1 MSGHPPTQPGPSEP
15 RLLGVREAATYL
27 GSTVWAIRTLVWEEQ
42 IPHIRIGK
50 RLLIDRVDLDNFVDQ
65 HKILPTSFHT
75 PGRRGNEPLRFR

>member
-1 MSGHPPTQPGPSEP
+1 MPGIPRTRPGTSEP

-27 GSTVWAIRTLVWEEQ
+27 GSTVWAIRTLIWEEQ

-65 HKILPTSFHT
+65 HKILPTLVRPPS
-75 PGRRGNEPLRFR
+75 RRGTKPLPVR

>member
-1 MSGHPPTQPGPSEP
+1 MPEIPRTLPGNSEP

-50 RLLIDRVDLDNFVDQ
+50 RLLIDRADLDNFVDQ
-65 HKILPTSFHT
+65 HKILPTSVH
-75 PGRRGNEPLRFR
+75 PPSSRGNKPLPVR